1 MNKISVAVLLL
12 LFGALLSGRAA
23 AQEVLN
29 YMTWQELEIGG
40 MPDLEK
46 AKAAQGILDYQ
57 DSEKLSARCAPMSL
71 RVYAGEL
78 PRSLTDYRRGW
89 IDAGLDPPYLDL
101 NLDTYTIENEA
112 ESHLRAA
119 GLFRPEETTEQMVER
134 ALAEQRRDEIIP
146 RLTLSI
152 EVRVFGP
159 AFSLNTDLERFALT
173 QSARDAE
180 VEALGTVTVWST
192 RTLGTH
198 GDNAQFVLG
207 VITSHIDKL
216 IIAYLR
222 ANAGEC
228 AA

>member
-29 YMTWQELEIGG
+29 YMTWYELDIGG

-46 AKAAQGILDYQ
+46 AKAAQEYFDYL

-78 PRSLTDYRRGW
+78 PRSLTDYRRTY
-89 IDAGLDPPYLDL
+89 IDAGLDPYLDL

-173 QSARDAE
+173 
-180 VEALGTVTVWST
+180 
-192 RTLGTH
+192 
-198 GDNAQFVLG
+198 
-207 VITSHIDKL
+207 
-216 IIAYLR
+216 
-222 ANAGEC
+222 
-228 AA
+228 

>member
-112 ESHLRAA
+112 ESHLRGGGVVQA
-119 GLFRPEETTEQMVER
+119 GRN
-134 ALAEQRRDEIIP
+134 D
-146 RLTLSI
+146 
-152 EVRVFGP
+152 
-159 AFSLNTDLERFALT
+159 
-173 QSARDAE
+173 
-180 VEALGTVTVWST
+180 
-192 RTLGTH
+192 
-198 GDNAQFVLG
+198 
-207 VITSHIDKL
+207 
-216 IIAYLR
+216 
-222 ANAGEC
+222 
-228 AA
+228 